1 MLRHV
6 SKSVVLA
13 VALVALATSAFAG
26 GKAYIHVSELS
37 KSIVAGQPVPVVFTV
52 QNALHQPMSE
62 LKPVVTATR
71 GDLRVQAAA
80 TAVKSPGGY
89 TASLTLPEAGD
100 WTVTVDTQYCGN
112 TCVMKGVKVTAA
124 KS

>member
-13 VALVALATSAFAG
+13 LALVALASSAFAG

-37 KSIVAGQPVPVVFTV
+37 KSIVAGEPVPVVFTV
-52 QNALHQPMSE
+52 QNALHQPLGN
-62 LKPVVTATR
+62 LKPVVVATR
-71 GDLRVQAAA
+71 GDLRVAA
-80 TAVKSPGGY
+80 TAAGSPGGY
-89 TASLTLPEAGD
+89 TASLTLPEAGE
-100 WTVTVDTQYCGN
+100 WTLRGHPGGN
-112 TCVMKGVKVTAA
+112 TCVMKGVKVSAA